1 VTDVVIKNRWND
13 EPIELPDD
21 CPQSSIKVILEWCAR
36 RAREG
41 EPSANLTR
49 ANLYGANLYGANL
62 TRANLTRANLYGAN
76 LDGAN
81 LYGANLYGANL
92 DGANLDGARHQTPGM
107 TLLAN
112 WASAPDG
119 LVVEAVLI
127 DMANHPNP
135 IPVFREWAA
144 GGGCPFSSDEWLQSV
159 GGIGNG
165 RHREIVAKNI
175 DVLERRLKFG
185 KPWSMLRLAEAL
197 IDACC
202 KKENHD

>member
-1 VTDVVIKNRWND
+1 MTDVVIKNRWND

-49 ANLYGANLYGANL
+49 
-62 TRANLTRANLYGAN
+62 
-76 LDGAN
+76 
-81 LYGANLYGANL
+81 ANLYGANL